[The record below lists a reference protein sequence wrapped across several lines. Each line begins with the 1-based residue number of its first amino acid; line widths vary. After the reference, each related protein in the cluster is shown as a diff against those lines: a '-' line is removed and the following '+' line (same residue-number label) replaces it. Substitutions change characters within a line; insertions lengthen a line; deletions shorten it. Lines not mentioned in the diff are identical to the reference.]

1 VRPDERR
8 CRVAEKTLTGKK
20 VAILAADNVERVEL
34 EEASNEKMIELFA
47 PSVVQARAA
56 AS

>member
-1 VRPDERR
+1 
-8 CRVAEKTLTGKK
+8 VAEKTLTGKK